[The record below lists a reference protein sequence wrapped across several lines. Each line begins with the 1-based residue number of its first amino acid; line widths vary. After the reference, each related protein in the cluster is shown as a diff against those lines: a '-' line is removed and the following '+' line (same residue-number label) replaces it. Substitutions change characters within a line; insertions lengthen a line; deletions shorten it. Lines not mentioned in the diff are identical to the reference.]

1 MTTDERVEKLEQRLT
16 VLEGLVRQ
24 MLAQT
29 PIRPAAAPSRPVG
42 QAPGGTVDPPAISPT
57 AQQPPPSPP
66 SAAVPRPAATAGPVD
81 SEQWFGQRGLLAVGV
96 IFLIL
101 AAGYLLKLSFER
113 GWVSPATR
121 CFGGAVAGL
130 VVGALGFRLHKKGLA
145 TYGAALIGC
154 GAAIVYLAVWAASRL
169 YQFIP
174 PTSGIG
180 ALALVSLVLAAVA
193 FVINVEALGATAALG
208 AFFAPLLLGS
218 DSTDANILL
227 LYLGFM
233 GLSLG
238 WVAAV
243 RRWRLT
249 MLVVAAS
256 YFGLVSADAWQYTD
270 PHALLAYGLI
280 GGCAGLFVGLREGWW
295 ETRILSF
302 GGGWGLLGLANQHI
316 TNHWLILAG
325 AIVLAAPVWG
335 RALNSNRIWPSVR
348 TPGEPA
354 AWSPGESFY
363 FYITPILLSWAVYQ
377 VAPARF
383 DQDGG
388 LLALVIALPY
398 LVAGYSAPRVRF
410 ALVGTTAVLIAAL
423 LQWDG
428 LTAVWALL
436 GAALLWASIDRP
448 LQRWDGRWYGLLAA
462 ATALYHLVYV
472 DLAGRP
478 AADPAFVG
486 THALGLW
493 ATMIVL
499 AIFAAGLWRHRPEDE
514 ARLPGSIT
522 GLCWTAAGLILLLG
536 VTAELRR
543 YFVQSGMP
551 ENAATLAG
559 GLSVSAWW
567 IVFAAGLI
575 LVGFRRGVKPV
586 RVAGLVVA
594 GMAVIK
600 VVLFD
605 LSGLDAL
612 YRVGS
617 VLILGVVSLGL
628 AYIYNRRGQSSAPE
642 AGNE

>member
-1 MTTDERVEKLEQRLT
+1 MDNDERLNRLEQRLT

-24 MLAQT
+24 LLGQM
-29 PIRPAAAPSRPVG
+29 PIRRAPAAERPIPPAARVAPPETRPP
-42 QAPGGTVDPPAISPT
+42 APTVDQPPAIK
-57 AQQPPPSPP
+57 PPSPP
-66 SAAVPRPAATAGPVD
+66 DRATLPRGVVD

-113 GWVSPATR
+113 GWVSPAAR
-121 CFGGAVAGL
+121 CIGGAVAGM
-130 VVGALGFRLHKKGLA
+130 VVGALGSRLHKKGLV

-169 YQFIP
+169 YQFLP

-249 MLVVAAS
+249 MLVVGAS
-256 YFGLVSADAWQYTD
+256 YFGLVSVDTWQYTD
-270 PHALLAYGLI
+270 PHALLMYGLV
-280 GGCAGLFVGLREGWW
+280 GGCAGLYVGLREGWW

-302 GGGWGLLGLANQHI
+302 GGGWSLLGLANENI
-316 TNHWLILAG
+316 GNHWLILAG
-325 AIVLAAPVWG
+325 AVVLAAPIWG
-335 RALNSNRIWPSVR
+335 RALNSNRIWPTAR
-348 TPGEPA
+348 TPEDPA
-354 AWSPGESFY
+354 AWSPGESLY
-363 FYITPILLSWAVYQ
+363 FYITPLLLSWAVYQ

-383 DQDGG
+383 DANGG
-388 LLALVIALPY
+388 LLPLVIALPY
-398 LVAGYSAPRVRF
+398 LVAGFTAPRIRF
-410 ALVGTTAVLIAAL
+410 ALVGTTAVLIAVL

-436 GAALLWASIDRP
+436 GAALLWTSIDRP
-448 LQRWDGRWYGLLAA
+448 LERWDGRWYGLLAA
-462 ATALYHLVYV
+462 ATALYHLLYV
-472 DLAGRP
+472 DLVGRT

-486 THALGLW
+486 PYALPIW
-493 ATMIVL
+493 ATMAVL
-499 AIFAAGLWRHRPEDE
+499 ALFAAGLWRHRPDE
-514 ARLPGSIT
+514 EKHLAGSIT

-543 YFVQSGMP
+543 YFVQSGLP
-551 ENAATLAG
+551 ENSATLAG

-575 LVGFRRGVKPV
+575 LLGFRRGVKPV
-586 RVAGLVVA
+586 RVAGLVVS
-594 GMAVIK
+594 GMAVLK

-628 AYIYNRRGQSSAPE
+628 AYIYNRRGQGGEPAE
-642 AGNE
+642 

>member
-1 MTTDERVEKLEQRLT
+1 MDTEERLNRMEQRLT

-24 MLAQT
+24 LLGQMPIRKTAERRDEATAARAT
-29 PIRPAAAPSRPVG
+29 PTRPVVEPAVTVERPAAAP
-42 QAPGGTVDPPAISPT
+42 APRTPT
-57 AQQPPPSPP
+57 A
-66 SAAVPRPAATAGPVD
+66 VD

-121 CFGGAVAGL
+121 CVGGALAGL
-130 VVGALGFRLHKKGLA
+130 AVGALGFRLHRKGLA

-174 PTSGIG
+174 PTTGIA
-180 ALALVSLVLAAVA
+180 ALALVSLSLAAVA
-193 FVINVEALGATAALG
+193 FVINVEALGTTAALG

-227 LYLGFM
+227 LYLGFL
-233 GLSLG
+233 GLALG

-243 RRWRLT
+243 RRWRMT
-249 MLVVAAS
+249 MLVVGASYFGLVVAAS
-256 YFGLVSADAWQYTD
+256 YFGLVSAEAWRSAD
-270 PHALLAYGLI
+270 PHALLAYGLL
-280 GGCAGLFVGLREGWW
+280 GGSAGLYVGLREGWW
-295 ETRILSF
+295 ETRVLSF
-302 GGGWGLLGLANQHI
+302 GGGWSLLGLANENI
-316 TNHWLILAG
+316 ANHWLILAG
-325 AIVLAAPVWG
+325 AIVLAAPIWG
-335 RALNSNRIWPSVR
+335 RALYSNRIWPAKPSE
-348 TPGEPA
+348 TDAG
-354 AWSPGESFY
+354 WSPGESFY
-363 FYITPILLSWAVYQ
+363 FYITPLLLAWAVYQ

-383 DQDGG
+383 DLNGG
-388 LLALVIALPY
+388 LLPLVIAVPY
-398 LVAGYSAPRVRF
+398 LIAGFTAERIRF

-423 LQWDG
+423 LQWEG

-436 GAALLWASIDRP
+436 GVALLWTSLDRP
-448 LQRWDGRWYGLLAA
+448 LNRWDGRWYGLLAV
-462 ATALYHLVYV
+462 ATALFHLLYV
-472 DLAGRP
+472 DLAGRT

-486 THALGLW
+486 PYALPVW
-493 ATMIVL
+493 AGMAVL
-499 AIFAAGLWRHRPEDE
+499 AIFAAGLWRHRPDE
-514 ARLPGSIT
+514 EKQAAGSIT

-543 YFVQSGMP
+543 YFMQSGMP
-551 ENAATLAG
+551 ENTASLAG

-575 LVGFRRGVKPV
+575 LLGFRRGVKPV
-586 RVAGLVVA
+586 RVAGLVVS

-612 YRVGS
+612 YQVGS

-628 AYIYNRRGQSSAPE
+628 AYIYNRRGGSDFKT
-642 AGNE
+642 G